1 MANLRSKLFF
11 SGRDYK
17 IGTVELDLIL
27 GEDHIFSNQITEH
40 TVENGSVISD
50 HIKNDLQEGSLTGL
64 VTNHSIKQFGLITG
78 VTNRAKE
85 AYDELKRIW
94 KERSLISIITIMQR
108 YDNVAIT
115 NVSSPRDEGTGEAI
129 IFNVSFR
136 EVKIVKLKTVQIDTT
151 IEAGRPVN
159 NNSRQA
165 SAKRDIGR
173 TTGTE
178 QSTAVF

>member
-17 IGTVELDLIL
+17 IGTIELDLIL
-27 GEDHIFSNQITEH
+27 GEEHNFSNEITEH
-40 TVENGSVISD
+40 TIENGSVISD
-50 HIKNDLQEGSLTGL
+50 HIKNNLENGSLTGL
-64 VTNHSIKQFGLITG
+64 ITNHSIKQFGLITG
-78 VTNRAKE
+78 VTNRAKD
-85 AYDELKRIW
+85 AFDELKRLW

-108 YDNVAIT
+108 YDNVVIE
-115 NVSSPRDEGTGEAI
+115 NVSMPRDEGTGEAI
-129 IFNVSFR
+129 IINLSFR
-136 EVKIVKLKTVQIDTT
+136 QVKIVKLKTVQIDTT